1 MSLENSQFDP
11 NGGNKSTRACVGV
24 ENAKILLKIDYGE
37 YLRKILGI
45 TRSKIFSILLIIQCL
60 LVINKYNI
68 IFIYFIENY

>member
-45 TRSKIFSILLIIQCL
+45 NEIKNIFDIINNSMPTCH
-60 LVINKYNI
+60 K
-68 IFIYFIENY
+68 